1 MISREQDDVFVMV
14 KQHEH
19 GRVAGEFA
27 LHFKEEQVPAGKRQ
41 EEVVWAISNHDRG
54 WIDLDE
60 TPFWNDA
67 EGAPY
72 SFIDFPVVPKLTFY
86 KRGLNEIEAET
97 AYGALLCSLHF
108 ERLIEVS
115 GEQSPEL
122 TAYLKDEEER
132 RSRIHRELEQSAPIS
147 EGELYYDAR
156 LLQFCDDLSLYLALN
171 EPGSPK
177 SEEHPWWTDGFSGT
191 EDFSFTSGRAIS
203 AEWQDASTLL
213 LEPFPF
219 TGDVEV
225 AFNIRRVSKTA
236 INSKGI
242 ALAYSETP
250 EEECRITVTC
260 RPESPLKA
268 IADSRMAE
276 RNREQD

>member
-1 MISREQDDVFVMV
+1 MICREQDEVLVMV

-27 LHFKEEQVPAGKRQ
+27 MHFKEEQVPASKRR
-41 EEVVWAISNHDRG
+41 EEVLWAIRNHDRG

-67 EGAPY
+67 DGVPY

-97 AYGALLCSLHF
+97 AYGALLCSLHY

-132 RSRIHRELEQSAPIS
+132 RSRIHRELEQSVPIG

-156 LLQFCDDLSLYLALN
+156 LLQFSDDLSLYLALN

-177 SEEHPWWTDGFSGT
+177 SEEHPWWTDGFSGS

-213 LEPFPF
+213 LDPFPF

-225 AFNIRRVSKTA
+225 AFNIRRVSKKDA
-236 INSKGI
+236 ASKGI

-250 EEECRITVTC
+250 EEECRITVTR
-260 RPESPLKA
+260 RPETSSNVVGGSQITEHSPEK
-268 IADSRMAE
+268 
-276 RNREQD
+276 N